1 MHSGRRDLEEMLMS
15 WQASFIRSFTN
26 NKTRAMNYP
35 KVVSRGQWLVARKA
49 LLAQEKEVTHQ
60 RDALNAARR
69 RLPMVKIEKEY
80 VFEGP
85 QGPTSLL
92 NLFEGRRQLIVYH
105 FMFEPGDAPPGKSGE
120 PYDEG
125 CSGCSFIVDNIGHLS
140 HLHARNT
147 TLVLVSRAPLGKI
160 EPFKARMGWKVP
172 WYSSFGSEFNYD
184 FHVTTDESMA
194 PVEYNY
200 QDKATLERKGET
212 YHLSG
217 EQSGV
222 SVFLRD
228 DEDRV
233 FHTYSTYGRP
243 GHSRRNLQ
251 LAGSDAI
258 WPAGGMEDSPAG
270 GRKRPRTNGF
280 ATTTNTAS
288 SRGIPIPV
296 VHRIDHSWCREPDP
310 VESVQYHEIQW
321 HGRVC
326 AALDIIID
334 SVLAIWVCKDSQTP
348 GGVAVLWGEAAE
360 IGVLS
365 WKLAL
370 EYSGRFRC

>member
-233 FHTYSTYGRP
+233 FHTYSTYGR
-243 GHSRRNLQ
+243 G
-251 LAGSDAI
+251 
-258 WPAGGMEDSPAG
+258 
-270 GRKRPRTNGF
+270 
-280 ATTTNTAS
+280 
-288 SRGIPIPV
+288 
-296 VHRIDHSWCREPDP
+296 
-310 VESVQYHEIQW
+310 
-321 HGRVC
+321 
-326 AALDIIID
+326 LDILD
-334 SVLAIWVCKDSQTP
+334 GTYNWLDLTP
-348 GGVAVLWGEAAE
+348 FGRQEEWRILLRVAENAHARMASPPRQIRRAREGSRFLLFIESTTVGVANLIRSKASNTTKYNGTDGFVLP
-360 IGVLS
+360 
-365 WKLAL
+365 
-370 EYSGRFRC
+370 